1 VSDFAI
7 GLGVAL
13 GGELLVWLASLARRD
28 ASLADIAWGPI
39 FVIIAAAVHADAFV
53 FVLVDLW
60 AARLAIHLAWRAR
73 GKGED
78 RRYAAMRARHGARFP
93 WISLGT
99 VFALQGALAAIVAL
113 PLEVHHATISAV
125 EVLGA
130 VLVIGGL
137 AIETIADV
145 QLARFRSPDGVLDRG
160 LWAWSRHPNYFGE
173 CVVWWG
179 FGVIALGA
187 GAWWA
192 LVAPVLMTVLLL
204 RVSGVALLERTI
216 GERRPGYADYAR
228 RTSAF
233 VPRPPSAARTG

>member
-1 VSDFAI
+1 VSALLI

-13 GGELLVWLASLARRD
+13 ACEVLVWFASLARRD
-28 ASLADIAWGPI
+28 ASLADLAWAPI
-39 FVIIAAAVHADAFV
+39 FVMIAAAVRADLLT

-78 RRYAAMRARHGARFP
+78 RRYAAMRAHHGARF
-93 WISLGT
+93 WWVSLFT
-99 VFALQGALAAIVAL
+99 VFLFQGLLAAIIAL
-113 PLEVHHATISAV
+113 PLQVHHDTIGPIEIA
-125 EVLGA
+125 GA
-130 VLVIGGL
+130 ALVIVGL
-137 AIETIADV
+137 AIETIADL
-145 QLARFRSPDGVLDRG
+145 QLARWKTADGVVDRG

-179 FGVIALGA
+179 FGILGL
-187 GAWWA
+187 AWWS
-192 LVAPVLMTVLLL
+192 LVAPALMTFLLL

-216 GERRPGYADYAR
+216 GERRAGYAAYIQ

-233 VPRPPSAARTG
+233 IPRPPSAGRRP